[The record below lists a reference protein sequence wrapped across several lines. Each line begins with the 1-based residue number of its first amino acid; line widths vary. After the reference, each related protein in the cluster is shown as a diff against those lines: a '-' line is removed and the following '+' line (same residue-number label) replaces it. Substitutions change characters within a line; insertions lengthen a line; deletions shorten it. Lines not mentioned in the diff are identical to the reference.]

1 MKINSILIQEYE
13 PTMMNV
19 GWLKPST
26 GELLF
31 PLNGAW
37 VSTNK
42 KEEPEN
48 TQEDNQEPSNSDD
61 GES

>member
-13 PTMMNV
+13 PTVMNV

-42 KEEPEN
+42 KEESEN
-48 TQEDNQEPSNSDD
+48 TQDNQEPSNSDD

>member
-13 PTMMNV
+13 PTVMNV

-31 PLNGAW
+31 PLNGTW

-42 KEEPEN
+42 KEESEN
-48 TQEDNQEPSNSDD
+48 TQDNKEPNNSDD

>member
-1 MKINSILIQEYE
+1 MKINSILIQKYE
-13 PTMMNV
+13 PTVMNV

-31 PLNGAW
+31 PLNGEW

-42 KEEPEN
+42 KEESDN
-48 TQEDNQEPSNSDD
+48 TQNNQQPSDSDD
-61 GES
+61 SES

>member
-1 MKINSILIQEYE
+1 
-13 PTMMNV
+13 MNV

-31 PLNGAW
+31 PLNGQW

-42 KEEPEN
+42 KEEHAN
-48 TQEDNQEPSNSDD
+48 NQDTQDNQEQGNSDD
-61 GES
+61 SES

>member
-31 PLNGAW
+31 PLNGQW

-42 KEEPEN
+42 KEEPES
-48 TQEDNQEPSNSDD
+48 TQDNQEPTNSDD
-61 GES
+61 SES